1 MAIIELSHGSGGNK
15 ARNIIKDIF
24 ISRFSNPI
32 LNILDDSACI
42 EGDLAFTTDSF
53 VVEPVFFPGGDIGKL
68 SVCGTVNDLAMKGA
82 KPLYLSASF
91 IIEEGFEMDDLGK
104 IASSMAKTA
113 KEAGVLIVTGDTK
126 VVDRRGGLKPAP
138 QIYITTAGIGKIPK
152 DIDVSSKNATP
163 GDAIILSGTI
173 ADHGVSIMNSRND
186 FGFKGDL
193 KSDCASL
200 NGIVE
205 AFLSKDVR
213 VLRDPTR
220 GGLAASLNEIAEA
233 SKVSIVIEE
242 DKIPVLPQVKAACD
256 LLGLDPLHVANE
268 GKFVAFVRQSSADK
282 ALKKIKTH
290 KLGKNAS
297 ILGFVEK
304 GATGVSIKTRVGSL
318 RPLGM
323 LEGEQLPR
331 IC

>member
-82 KPLYLSASF
+82 TPLYLSASF
-91 IIEEGFEMDDLGK
+91 IIEEGFEMEALAR

-152 DIDVSSKNATP
+152 GIDVSSKNASP
-163 GDAIILSGTI
+163 GDAIVLSGTI
-173 ADHGVSIMNSRND
+173 ADHGISIMNARND

-193 KSDCASL
+193 KSDCACL
-200 NGIVE
+200 NGMVE

-233 SKVSIVIEE
+233 SKVSIVIDEE
-242 DKIPVLPQVKAACD
+242 KIPVLPQVKAACS

-268 GKFVAFVRQSSADK
+268 GKFVAFVRPSYKNK
-282 ALKKIKTH
+282 ALKAIKSLR
-290 KLGKNAS
+290 LGKNATIIGTAERS
-297 ILGFVEK
+297 LS
-304 GATGVSIKTRVGSL
+304 GVFIRTKVGSL